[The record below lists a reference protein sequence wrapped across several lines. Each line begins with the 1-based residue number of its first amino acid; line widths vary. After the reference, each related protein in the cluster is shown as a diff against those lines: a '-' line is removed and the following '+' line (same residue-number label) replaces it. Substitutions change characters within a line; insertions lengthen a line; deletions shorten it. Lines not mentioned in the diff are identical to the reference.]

1 MLLVVKWMI
10 VLQVFGI
17 EGLRV
22 ADASV
27 FPKITSGNTNAP
39 SIMVGEKAAQM
50 LAEQYGFLDKSQKT
64 LGAKERLARNARK
77 RTIFIAAFG
86 VLSAILA
93 ALAGYLF
100 QQ

>member
-1 MLLVVKWMI
+1 M
-10 VLQVFGI
+10 
-17 EGLRV
+17 

-64 LGAKERLARNARK
+64 LGAKERLIRK
-77 RTIFIAAFG
+77 KNMDILIVAVLGVIFAISTVFLLQ
-86 VLSAILA
+86 VLKLN
-93 ALAGYLF
+93 
-100 QQ
+100 